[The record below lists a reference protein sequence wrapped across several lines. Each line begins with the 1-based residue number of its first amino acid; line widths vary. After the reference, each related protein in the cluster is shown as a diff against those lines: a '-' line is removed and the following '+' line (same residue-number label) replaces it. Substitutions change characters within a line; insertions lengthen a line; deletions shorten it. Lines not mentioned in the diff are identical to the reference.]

1 MRRVEKQFRDRW
13 RLAFAIDKEAL
24 FLPQLID
31 LTLQRDRGAHGREF
45 LRRRLRF
52 ALQAGDRDIRRDDP
66 QANGAGPQPGGEG
79 AATLAAGPE
88 GPRGAVCPGAP
99 TAPPPRPV

>member
-13 RLAFAIDKEAL
+13 RVAFAIDKEAL

-52 ALQAGDRDIRRDDP
+52 ALQAGERDIRRDDRE
-66 QANGAGPQPGGEG
+66 ANGAGGERVGEG
-79 AATLAAGPE
+79 AGTLAAGQE
-88 GPRGAVCPGAP
+88 GPREQVCRGGRLAP
-99 TAPPPRPV
+99 TRG

>member
-52 ALQAGDRDIRRDDP
+52 ALQAGERDIRPDDRE
-66 QANGAGPQPGGEG
+66 ANGAGGERGGEG
-79 AATLAAGPE
+79 AGTPAAGGKGAGE
-88 GPRGAVCPGAP
+88 RSLSGGP
-99 TAPPPRPV
+99 T